1 MHSKGGASKAMQIV
15 LNGNQFDTEARTV
28 EELLSNL
35 QIKPERVAVEINLNI
50 IKKADFSTTAIK
62 DGDVVEIIN
71 FVGGG

>member
-1 MHSKGGASKAMQIV
+1 MQIV
-15 LNGNQFDTEARTV
+15 LNGNQFDTQARTV
-28 EELLSNL
+28 AELLSSL

-50 IKKADFSTTAIK
+50 IKKADFATTAIK